1 MTLQQLKY
9 MALIAQCGTLTQAA
23 QLAYIA
29 QPSLSASL
37 KEVEGELGF
46 ALFHRTN
53 RGLVPTQEGREFLAY
68 GRQVVEQYGLLEDK
82 YLNQQR
88 MKKKFAISSQHYSFA
103 VEAFIALANQ
113 ADLEAYDFG
122 VRETTTQDVV
132 EDVRH
137 LRSELGILHLSN
149 FNRTVLTKVFAD
161 GDLEFCPLRDCHI
174 FVYLWGEHPLAQ
186 MESIPMETL
195 EQYPCLSFELGANS
209 SLYFAEEVLSTHSHP
224 KTIKATDRGTM
235 LNLMRGLQGYTLCS
249 GIISQRLNGAGYVAI
264 PLETEEK
271 MELGY
276 IKRRG
281 LPLSPL
287 GEQYLTHL
295 YRAMGEEVV
304 HDEIA
309 D

>member
-9 MALIAQCGTLTQAA
+9 MTLIAQCGTLTQAA
-23 QLAYIA
+23 QCAYIA

-37 KEVEGELGF
+37 KEVERELGF

-53 RGLVPTQEGREFLAY
+53 RGLVATQEGREFLAY
-68 GRQVVEQYGLLEDK
+68 GRQVVDQYALLEGK
-82 YLNQQR
+82 YLQNQGVKR
-88 MKKKFAISSQHYSFA
+88 RFAISSQHYSFA
-103 VEAFIALANQ
+103 VAAFISLTAHV
-113 ADLEAYDFG
+113 DLEAYDFG

-137 LRSELGILHLSN
+137 LRSELGILHLSA
-149 FNRTVLTKVFAD
+149 FNRTVLSKVFAD
-161 GDLEFCPLRDCHI
+161 GDLEFHPLRNCDI
-174 FVYLWGEHPLAQ
+174 YVYLWGEHPLAAA
-186 MESIPMETL
+186 ESIPMEAL
-195 EQYPCLSFELGANS
+195 NQYPCLSFELGANS

-235 LNLMRGLQGYTLCS
+235 LNLMKGLQGYTLCS
-249 GIISQRLNGAGYVAI
+249 GIISQQLNGAGYVAI
-264 PLETEEK
+264 PLETEEQ

-276 IKRRG
+276 IKRKG
-281 LPLSPL
+281 IPLSPL
-287 GEQYLTHL
+287 GEQYLVHL